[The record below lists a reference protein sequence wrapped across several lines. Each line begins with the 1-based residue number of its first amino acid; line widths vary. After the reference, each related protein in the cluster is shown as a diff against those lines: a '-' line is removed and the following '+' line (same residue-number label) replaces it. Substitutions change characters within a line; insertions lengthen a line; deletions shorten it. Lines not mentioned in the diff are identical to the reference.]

1 MTNFRKLKI
10 AINDQQPL
18 DEVVKELER
27 LGYKKW
33 RWGGFIDE
41 RFNDCSIRALDNGKF
56 TDMKS
61 KQVYSYGYKE
71 TTLAE
76 LKEM

>member
-1 MTNFRKLKI
+1 MYKNLKI

-18 DEVVKELER
+18 DEVVKTLESKGYRKFAWSNHENTVCVITYKNNGWMSDYNYLSKDTDFR
-27 LGYKKW
+27 L
-33 RWGGFIDE
+33 
-41 RFNDCSIRALDNGKF
+41 
-56 TDMKS
+56 
-61 KQVYSYGYKE
+61 

>member
-1 MTNFRKLKI
+1 MTNFRNLKI

-18 DEVVKELER
+18 DEVVMELER
-27 LGYKKW
+27 LGYVEQYRKPVEKNHKW
-33 RWGGFIDE
+33 ILVENRG
-41 RFNDCSIRALDNGKF
+41 C
-56 TDMKS
+56 
-61 KQVYSYGYKE
+61 YSGWYDIYVLCEKTYIE

>member
-1 MTNFRKLKI
+1 MTNFRNLKI

-18 DEVVKELER
+18 DEVVGELER
-27 LGYKKW
+27 LGYVRTQKTPIED
-33 RWGGFIDE
+33 RNTVATEDDGEFYI
-41 RFNDCSIRALDNGKF
+41 FSNDLLLEDFRP
-56 TDMKS
+56 
-61 KQVYSYGYKE
+61 

>member
-1 MTNFRKLKI
+1 MTNFRNLKI

-18 DEVVKELER
+18 DEVVSELER
-27 LGYKKW
+27 LGYE
-33 RWGGFIDE
+33 RGFFGIESSAPILVVDTMSNGTYE
-41 RFNDCSIRALDNGKF
+41 CFNYLFGA
-56 TDMKS
+56 
-61 KQVYSYGYKE
+61 YGFN

>member
-1 MTNFRKLKI
+1 MTNFCNLKI

-27 LGYKKW
+27 LGY
-33 RWGGFIDE
+33 FLE
-41 RFNDCSIRALDNGKF
+41 H
-56 TDMKS
+56 KS
-61 KQVYSYGYKE
+61 SDDVSCIVTFDDGAYHLYEGNPVVIFKDDSFMIE

>member
-1 MTNFRKLKI
+1 MTNFRNLKI

-18 DEVVKELER
+18 DEVVIYLESEGYRKEELSENYGDFCNVD
-27 LGYKKW
+27 LFYKKY
-33 RWGGFIDE
+33 
-41 RFNDCSIRALDNGKF
+41 RFTHLS
-56 TDMKS
+56 
-61 KQVYSYGYKE
+61 YSHCKT

>member
-1 MTNFRKLKI
+1 MYKNMKI

-18 DEVVKELER
+18 DEVVRQLKR
-27 LGYKKW
+27 MGFYI
-33 RWGGFIDE
+33 GFIDD
-41 RFNDCSIRALDNGKF
+41 NDRYISARSETKLIVSFESESMLPDSHW
-56 TDMKS
+56 KS
-61 KQVYSYGYKE
+61 

>member
-1 MTNFRKLKI
+1 MTLKNLKI

-27 LGYKKW
+27 LGYARIHKSRYPNFVITNKF
-33 RWGGFIDE
+33 GGYGVYMSMNLDE
-41 RFNDCSIRALDNGKF
+41 PN
-56 TDMKS
+56 
-61 KQVYSYGYKE
+61 

>member
-1 MTNFRKLKI
+1 MTFNNLKI

-18 DEVVKELER
+18 DEVVEELER
-27 LGYKKW
+27 LGYKWVRRTKSQFI
-33 RWGGFIDE
+33 GGLYIYDDGVFE
-41 RFNDCSIRALDNGKF
+41 EYPCFSNDCSEFL
-56 TDMKS
+56 T
-61 KQVYSYGYKE
+61 

>member
-1 MTNFRKLKI
+1 MYKNMKI

-18 DEVVKELER
+18 DEVVNL
-27 LGYKKW
+27 LSTMGYEICLMSW
-33 RWGGFIDE
+33 RG
-41 RFNDCSIRALDNGKF
+41 
-56 TDMKS
+56 
-61 KQVYSYGYKE
+61 YGYVVTESTGSFSDYTHDHDWMKDYPL

>member
-1 MTNFRKLKI
+1 MTNFRNLKI

-18 DEVVKELER
+18 DEVVKILESKG
-27 LGYKKW
+27 LKLTFKLTDNPEWVTINSGGY
-33 RWGGFIDE
+33 GL
-41 RFNDCSIRALDNGKF
+41 FNFNPVNFHDD
-56 TDMKS
+56 
-61 KQVYSYGYKE
+61 

>member
-1 MTNFRKLKI
+1 MLKNMKI

-27 LGYKKW
+27 LGYKEVFFTPN
-33 RWGGFIDE
+33 RNTAFIVAYDSGS
-41 RFNDCSIRALDNGKF
+41 FTDWGKF
-56 TDMKS
+56 DGGCYDWKL
-61 KQVYSYGYKE
+61 

>member
-1 MTNFRKLKI
+1 MKFKNLKI

-27 LGYKKW
+27 QGYEKSNWFGIGKTLT
-33 RWGGFIDE
+33 ILTYK
-41 RFNDCSIRALDNGKF
+41 NNGWF
-56 TDMKS
+56 TDYTIDIND
-61 KQVYSYGYKE
+61 QDHELV
-71 TTLAE
+71 TLAE

>member
-1 MTNFRKLKI
+1 MTNFRNLKI

-27 LGYKKW
+27 LGYTKEYMTK
-33 RWGGFIDE
+33 DVPQ
-41 RFNDCSIRALDNGKF
+41 SVKALDDG
-56 TDMKS
+56 
-61 KQVYSYGYKE
+61 VYQIFSLHISE
-71 TTLAE
+71 FMSLWSELTTLAE

>member
-1 MTNFRKLKI
+1 MTNFRNLKI

-18 DEVVKELER
+18 DEVVKELKR
-27 LGYKKW
+27 IGFYIGFVDYNDKW
-33 RWGGFIDE
+33 ISARSETKLIVSFESESMLPDSHWK
-41 RFNDCSIRALDNGKF
+41 L
-56 TDMKS
+56 
-61 KQVYSYGYKE
+61 